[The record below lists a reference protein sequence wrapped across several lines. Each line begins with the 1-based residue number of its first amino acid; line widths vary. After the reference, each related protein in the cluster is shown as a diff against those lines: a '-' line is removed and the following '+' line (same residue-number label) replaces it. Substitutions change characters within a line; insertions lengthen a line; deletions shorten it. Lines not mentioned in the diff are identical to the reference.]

1 MGVSQLTSPN
11 KNQSIMRTFVFL
23 AFATALSQAVEAV
36 AREKTSEMPPE
47 KTWIRCDHRNDGD
60 CDDGGSGSDFSLC
73 PYGSDELDC
82 RRCTHKYDGDCDDGG
97 YGSEYN
103 FCPYGSDEPDCG
115 RYYYRVEGTPT
126 AKGLSYNGKTALI
139 VVGVVGVL
147 GVLGAI
153 IKKKVSS
160 PGVPGVM

>member
-1 MGVSQLTSPN
+1 VWSRG
-11 KNQSIMRTFVFL
+11 
-23 AFATALSQAVEAV
+23 A
-36 AREKTSEMPPE
+36 
-47 KTWIRCDHRNDGD
+47 
-60 CDDGGSGSDFSLC
+60 
-73 PYGSDELDC
+73 
-82 RRCTHKYDGDCDDGG
+82 DDGG

-160 PGVPGVM
+160 PTWQGVM